1 MKLGK
6 TKFLIHFFLVFFLS
20 LNLKI
25 FSEEKINSVPLIN
38 LEDLKPSYEEVE
50 ENENINSSIQDYKLK
65 EKEKK
70 SKDPLNVIV
79 NMRGLDKITAKT
91 SEISIK
97 IGETKKF
104 GLLEI
109 KALTCGKVESLNDS
123 GETAYIQIKDISD
136 TDNEKVF
143 VFNGWTFSSNPSFK
157 PIDHAIYDLWLVGCE
172 NV

>member
-1 MKLGK
+1 MKPGK
-6 TKFLIHFFLVFFLS
+6 IKLLIGFFLIF
-20 LNLKI
+20 I
-25 FSEEKINSVPLIN
+25 FNFNISTNSEEKINSVPLIN
-38 LEDLKPSYEEVE
+38 LEDLKHSYEEME
-50 ENENINSSIQDYKLK
+50 EDEKLNTVDQDYQLKKKLK
-65 EKEKK
+65 KNNDT
-70 SKDPLNVIV
+70 SNVIV

-91 SEISIK
+91 SEINIK

-109 KALTCGKVESLNDS
+109 KAITCGKVDSLNNS

-136 TDNEKVF
+136 SKNEKVF
-143 VFNGWTFSSNPSFK
+143 VFNGWTFSSNPSFR